1 MEFPDNSRRTGW
13 SRTGQESCGG
23 LVVSVVGLFDW
34 SRWSRICLAG
44 VITHEPIDAHRW
56 YSSPNRLDALHQA
69 LLQVLTIEV
78 MTMLVNH
85 THLLAVLVRYHLWK
99 SDSHKKV

>member
-1 MEFPDNSRRTGW
+1 M
-13 SRTGQESCGG
+13 
-23 LVVSVVGLFDW
+23 VSVVGLFDW

-56 YSSPNRLDALHQA
+56 YSSPNSLDVLQEA
-69 LLQVLTIEV
+69 LLQVHTIEV
-78 MTMLVNH
+78 MTMVVNH
-85 THLLAVLVRYHLWK
+85 THLLAVVLVRYHLWK

>member
-1 MEFPDNSRRTGW
+1 M
-13 SRTGQESCGG
+13 
-23 LVVSVVGLFDW
+23 VSVVGLFDW

-56 YSSPNRLDALHQA
+56 YSSPNSLDVLQEA
-69 LLQVLTIEV
+69 LLQVHTIEV
-78 MTMLVNH
+78 MTMVVNH
-85 THLLAVLVRYHLWK
+85 AHLLAVFVRYHLRK